1 MGQPVFVE
9 ERELAVTGDGM
20 LVTVS
25 LTQEF
30 IDRISRHLGLPEG
43 ESPTDD
49 QVRAYVREQI
59 QRYLDGLKSRGL

>member
-1 MGQPVFVE
+1 
-9 ERELAVTGDGM
+9 M

-30 IDRISRHLGLPEG
+30 IDRISHHLGLPEG
-43 ESPTDD
+43 EAPTDD

-59 QRYLDGLKSRGL
+59 QKYLDALKARGL